1 MYVIILLMMITGER
15 KDGVWLKLGMK
26 HQTLEL
32 YKAYINHEPGLSL
45 TYFNARSTYVAY
57 ALEWGY
63 L

>member
-1 MYVIILLMMITGER
+1 MMITGEG

-26 HQTLEL
+26 HQALEL